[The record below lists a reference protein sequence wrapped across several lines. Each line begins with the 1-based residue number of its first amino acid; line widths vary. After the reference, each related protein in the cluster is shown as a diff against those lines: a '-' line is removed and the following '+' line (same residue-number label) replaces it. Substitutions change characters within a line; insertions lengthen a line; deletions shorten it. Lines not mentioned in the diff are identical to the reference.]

1 MRPLSLRSRTRLSGV
16 ALPTAFSSV
25 AIRSK
30 PLFSLLS
37 LPSLTSL
44 CRWRQSQRFRLLSLT
59 SSNSTTPRTVR
70 QTALDSWGQE
80 YQLDVQTDLKTLN
93 ERFSD
98 IRATNGPVQCEESLC
113 EYLRETMNFVPKNS
127 LEEMA
132 GSSSLLS
139 LPSFP
144 SLTHLLRPIDHK
156 YVMDVDG
163 NAYSARFRSHL
174 LSNQIPFKAT
184 IYEEFYADRIQ
195 PWLHYVRLSLPLLPS
210 SP

>member
-1 MRPLSLRSRTRLSGV
+1 V
-16 ALPTAFSSV
+16 VLPTAFSLV

-98 IRATNGPVQCEESLC
+98 IKATNGPVQCEESLC
-113 EYLRETMNFVPKNS
+113 EYLRETMNFVPKNT

-132 GSSSLLS
+132 GSSSFLS
-139 LPSFP
+139 PPPSFSDTP
-144 SLTHLLRPIDHK
+144 PASNRPQVCHGRRRK
-156 YVMDVDG
+156 
-163 NAYSARFRSHL
+163 
-174 LSNQIPFKAT
+174 
-184 IYEEFYADRIQ
+184 RIQ
-195 PWLHYVRLSLPLLPS
+195 CSPPS
-210 SP
+210 ASTGKPDPVQGDHLCRVVH